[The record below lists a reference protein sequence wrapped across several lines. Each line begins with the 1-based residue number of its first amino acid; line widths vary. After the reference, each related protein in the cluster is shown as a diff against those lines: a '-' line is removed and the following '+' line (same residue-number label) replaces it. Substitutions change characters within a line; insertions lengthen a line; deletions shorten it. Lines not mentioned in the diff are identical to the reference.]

1 MNRTKRILC
10 GAMTA
15 AMIMGL
21 TACDEETPVNS
32 SGSAGAPQVEAPS
45 TTTSAST
52 TADPDENAPTD
63 AGIKEIGTDTY
74 TPDGNSGKIVWLG
87 YYDLETDGSA
97 SEQYKIFTSDLYGG
111 QIEYVSTTSGSE
123 YFEKLATMI
132 SSDDSPDIVRYEWQ
146 SFPTGMSKNMYEPL
160 DGEIDLTSPLWS
172 EMADV
177 AENFAYK
184 GKHYYFPYRITTN
197 FALNYNKKSLEEYA
211 LPDPYDLYKENNWTW
226 DTFKQLL
233 IDWCNADDKHI
244 GYAGEGAMS
253 FIATTGTTLVKVQKD
268 GTAKNNI
275 GDINVSRAM
284 DFCQELYRNGLTHQG
299 ELGDW
304 VSPQTWADNSDRL
317 LFLGMNPEWTYGA
330 AAKQVQDKKGVEDDI
345 CNTVSDFAFVPFP
358 RDPSA
363 DKYYIAYDT
372 FGYMVAKGA
381 KNKKGAIDW
390 INLNRVYETDENIN
404 ATKRKE
410 AVDPEPVYYT
420 SGKYEGYQKWAL
432 VWDENQ
438 YDLWQDM
445 MDPTKFSF
453 VFDDCWGFND
463 DLKTVCN
470 TVLFDPLFR
479 GESFTKLSAEY
490 SPVIDSIING

>member
-10 GAMTA
+10 GVMTA
-15 AMIMGL
+15 AMVIGL
-21 TACDEETPVNS
+21 TACDEEAPAS
-32 SGSAGAPQVEAPS
+32 SGSAGAPQVAPS
-45 TTTSAST
+45 NTTSAST

-97 SEQYKIFTSDLYGG
+97 SEQYKIFTSELYGG
-111 QIEYVSTTSGSE
+111 QIDYVSTTSGTE

-172 EMADV
+172 DMAET

-184 GKHYYFPYRITTN
+184 GKHYYYPYRITTN

-211 LPDPYDLYKENNWTW
+211 LPDPYDLYMENNWTW

-233 IDWCNADDKHI
+233 IDWCNADDSHI

-330 AAKQVQDKKGVEDDI
+330 AAKQVQDKKGAEDDI

-381 KNKKGAIDW
+381 KNKKGAVDW

-404 ATKRKE
+404 ANKRKE

-445 MDPTKFSF
+445 MNPNKFSF

-470 TVLFDPLFR
+470 TVLFDPLFH

-490 SPVIDSIING
+490 SPVIDSIISG

>member
-1 MNRTKRILC
+1 
-10 GAMTA
+10 
-15 AMIMGL
+15 
-21 TACDEETPVNS
+21 
-32 SGSAGAPQVEAPS
+32 
-45 TTTSAST
+45 
-52 TADPDENAPTD
+52 
-63 AGIKEIGTDTY
+63 
-74 TPDGNSGKIVWLG
+74 
-87 YYDLETDGSA
+87 
-97 SEQYKIFTSDLYGG
+97 
-111 QIEYVSTTSGSE
+111 
-123 YFEKLATMI
+123 MI

-172 EMADV
+172 DMAET

-184 GKHYYFPYRITTN
+184 GKHYYYPYRITTN

-211 LPDPYDLYKENNWTW
+211 LPDPYDLYMENNWTW

-233 IDWCNADDKHI
+233 IDWCNADDSHI

-330 AAKQVQDKKGVEDDI
+330 AAKQVQDKKGAEDDI

-381 KNKKGAIDW
+381 KNKKGAVDW

-404 ATKRKE
+404 ANKRKE

-445 MDPTKFSF
+445 MNPNKFSF

-470 TVLFDPLFR
+470 TVLFDPLFH

>member
-1 MNRTKRILC
+1 MNRTKQILC
-10 GAMTA
+10 GVMTA
-15 AMIMGL
+15 AMIAGL
-21 TACDEETPVNS
+21 TACDEEALVS
-32 SGSAGAPQVEAPS
+32 SGSAGTPQVETPGTTAPA
-45 TTTSAST
+45 TTT
-52 TADPDENAPTD
+52 DPDENAPTD
-63 AGIKEIGTDTY
+63 AGIKEIGTDSY

-111 QIEYVSTTSGSE
+111 EIEYVSTTSGTA

-172 EMADV
+172 DMAET

-184 GKHYYFPYRITTN
+184 GKHYYYPYRITTN
-197 FALNYNKKSLEEYA
+197 FALNYNKKSLEEYS
-211 LPDPYDLYKENNWTW
+211 LPDPYDLYVANDWTW

-233 IDWCNADDKHI
+233 IDWCNADDSHI

-253 FIATTGTTLVKVQKD
+253 FIATTGATLVKVQKD

-275 GDINVSRAM
+275 SDINVSRAM
-284 DFCQELYRNGLTHQG
+284 DYCQDLYRNGLTHQG

-410 AVDPEPVYYT
+410 AVDPDPVYYT

-445 MDPTKFSF
+445 MNPNKFSF

-470 TVLFDPLFR
+470 TVLFDPLFH

>member
-1 MNRTKRILC
+1 MTRTKRILC
-10 GAMTA
+10 GVMTA
-15 AMIMGL
+15 AMIAGL
-21 TACDEETPVNS
+21 TACDEEAPVS
-32 SGSAGAPQVEAPS
+32 SGSAGAPQVEAPAS
-45 TTTSAST
+45 TTSAAT
-52 TADPDENAPTD
+52 TTDPDENAPTD
-63 AGIKEIGTDTY
+63 AGIKEIGTDSY

-111 QIEYVSTTSGSE
+111 EIEYVSTTSGTE

-146 SFPTGMSKNMYEPL
+146 SFPTGMSKNMYEAL

-172 EMADV
+172 EMADI

-197 FALNYNKKSLEEYA
+197 FALNYNKKSLEEYS
-211 LPDPYDLYKENNWTW
+211 LPDPYDLYMANDWTW

-233 IDWCNADDKHI
+233 IDWCNADDSHI

-275 GDINVSRAM
+275 SDINVSRAM
-284 DFCQELYRNGLTHQG
+284 DYCQDLYRNGLTHQG

-330 AAKQVQDKKGVEDDI
+330 AAKQVQDKKGAEDDI

-381 KNKKGAIDW
+381 KNKKGAVDW

-432 VWDENQ
+432 VWDANQ

-490 SPVIDSIING
+490 SPVIDSIINA